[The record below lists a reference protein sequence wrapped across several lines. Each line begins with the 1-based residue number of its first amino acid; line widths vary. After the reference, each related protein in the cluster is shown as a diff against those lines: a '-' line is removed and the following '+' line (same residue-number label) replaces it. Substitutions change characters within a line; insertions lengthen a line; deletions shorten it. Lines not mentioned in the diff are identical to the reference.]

1 MKWSMVFILIILII
15 LLSNFI
21 MAMKAHALD
30 LNNYKTVAS
39 NLLLQRGA
47 N

>member
-21 MAMKAHALD
+21 MAMKAHAFDLD
-30 LNNYKTVAS
+30 NYKMVTS
-39 NLLLQRGA
+39 NLLLQMEE

>member
-21 MAMKAHALD
+21 MAMKANAVD
-30 LNNYKTVAS
+30 LGNYKTVTS
-39 NLLLQRGA
+39 NLSF
-47 N
+47 